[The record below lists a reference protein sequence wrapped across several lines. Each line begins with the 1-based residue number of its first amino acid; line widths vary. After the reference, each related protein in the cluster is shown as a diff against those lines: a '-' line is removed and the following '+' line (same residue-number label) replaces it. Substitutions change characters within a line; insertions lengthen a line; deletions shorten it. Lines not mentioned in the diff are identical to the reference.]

1 MLKCRWGVRS
11 RAPSFRTASRT
22 ISGVGPAEDGVSRLH
37 LRRHDGINPTRQKKT
52 QKYVRPSG
60 APCTAPAQRAS
71 PAAAGDSQGKATPCA
86 GARPAPHRTAWPAD
100 VTLRQWACAARLS
113 RPKLACA
120 KRVWPVW
127 CCRVGRI
134 CGGSGRRASSL
145 GLEPWRWPR
154 LRCAGVAHARLPES
168 RAISYS
174 AERRARVFVWYF
186 R

>member
-1 MLKCRWGVRS
+1 MEFHAFTYEGTMALIQQDKKRHRNTSVQAVHRAQLPRNVLAPRPRGIAKVRQR
-11 RAPSFRTASRT
+11 RAQ
-22 ISGVGPAEDGVSRLH
+22 VL
-37 LRRHDGINPTRQKKT
+37 
-52 QKYVRPSG
+52 
-60 APCTAPAQRAS
+60 
-71 PAAAGDSQGKATPCA
+71 
-86 GARPAPHRTAWPAD
+86 APHRTAWPAD